1 MNVTRVADGMDG
13 SLQYELSG
21 FYWRVDACIEKGVI
35 ICHTWFAEGQGRTA
49 LAEIEKYAKRHGLKV
64 AVSTVISGA
73 LEKILRDNGY
83 APHDEEFE
91 VGGDKGSTDIWEKDV
106 TPPKASVTV
115 GQPATGF
122 RAAAGKGVKQPQG
135 KVTG

>member
-13 SLQYELSG
+13 SLQYEFTDS
-21 FYWRVDACIEKGVI
+21 YWRVDACIEKGRI

-49 LAEIEKYAKRHGLKV
+49 LAEIEKYAIRHELKV
-64 AVSTVISGA
+64 VVSTVINGA

-91 VGGDKGSTDIWEKDV
+91 VGGEKNTTDIWEKD
-106 TPPKASVTV
+106 TPPKASVKKKREGT
-115 GQPATGF
+115 
-122 RAAAGKGVKQPQG
+122 
-135 KVTG
+135 